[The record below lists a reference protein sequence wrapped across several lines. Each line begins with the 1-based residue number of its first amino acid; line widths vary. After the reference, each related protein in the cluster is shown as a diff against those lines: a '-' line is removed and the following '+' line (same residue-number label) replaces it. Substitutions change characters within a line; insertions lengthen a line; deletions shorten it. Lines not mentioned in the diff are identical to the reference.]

1 MARKAATAWGEAA
14 ILDEVTVPQRAG
26 AKRFA
31 AVVQLL
37 ASESGEQLVRIAYTT
52 DGATR
57 RGPVTFR
64 ARDLERLRGHLGE
77 HEELARALGCAQGG
91 GPRRRDPRVEV

>member
-37 ASESGEQLVRIAYTT
+37 GGESGEQLVRLAYTT
-52 DGATR
+52 DGVTR

-64 ARDLERLRGHLGE
+64 ARDLERLRALLGE
-77 HEELARALGCAQGG
+77 HEELARALGCTEEGG
-91 GPRRRDPRVEV
+91 RARQA

>member
-14 ILDEVTVPQRAG
+14 ILDEVTVPRRAG

-37 ASESGEQLVRIAYTT
+37 AGESGEQLVRIAYTT
-52 DGATR
+52 DGAAR
-57 RGPVTFR
+57 RGPVTLR
-64 ARDLERLRGHLGE
+64 ARDLERLRELLGE
-77 HEELARALGCAQGG
+77 HEELARALGCAEGG
-91 GPRRRDPRVEV
+91 GRGKA